1 VEIVVP
7 SSSSSIDEM
16 RSPIGAALQLERVE
30 VLPGNLKDAFMR
42 EPEAGP
48 PVTSLPALSLT
59 LSKSEGQRAIGCP
72 SYEKGSN

>member
-1 VEIVVP
+1 
-7 SSSSSIDEM
+7 M

-48 PVTSLPALSLT
+48 PVTPLSLT
-59 LSKSEGQRAIGCP
+59 LSKSEGQRAIGCFS